1 MYCSEKSKVS
11 CPFIGRFSACRSMG
25 HDAEPQLA
33 SSRSA
38 VNARRNSSERR
49 RLMEDVLS
57 VRAGMWDGFL
67 TRHARRTIDAER
79 RAVGEGLAV
88 GRRRLADDDE
98 AVDRC
103 EQHRQLL
110 LLGIGRSGVAA
121 IDARAALRR

>member
-11 CPFIGRFSACRSMG
+11 CPFIGRFRACRSMG

-38 VNARRNSSERR
+38 VNARRNNNERR

-79 RAVGEGLAV
+79 RAVGDGGGDGLAV
-88 GRRRLADDDE
+88 GRRQLAADDE
-98 AVDRC
+98 AVDRW
-103 EQHRQLL
+103 EQHRRLL
-110 LLGIGRSGVAA
+110 RLGFDRIGVAA
-121 IDARAALRR
+121 IDAR